1 MNKTIYSFLVFISL
15 STLVSAQSGITWGMG
30 MNVNTSATGNL
41 RPRITTDGA
50 GNPVIIWGK
59 SSDESCYISLWN
71 GTAFT
76 TPMKVNPTSMTIAAM
91 NWEGP
96 EIASKGDTVYVVM
109 KETPEGDL
117 TSKSYITR
125 SVDGGMSFSAPV
137 MLDNFPDSLSRFP
150 TVTVDANGNPIVGY
164 MKFNSTFGDARWVVA
179 KSTNLG
185 NTFSTDVKASGY
197 SAMGASVCDCCP
209 GGLTCTGN
217 NIAMMYRDNNSNIR
231 DTWAGISTD
240 GGSTFPSGMALDME
254 NWMLM
259 MCPSS
264 GPDGVFIGD
273 TLYSTY
279 MNGAGG
285 TNKVYFSKASVSAMT
300 NTAGTPI
307 TGTIAGLTQQNY
319 PRIANSDNAVAVVWK
334 QIVNG
339 ESQLLLRFS
348 ENITNGLSAVL
359 DTVDVSNITNT
370 DVALANGKI
379 YIVWEDDGSGTVK
392 FRSGTY
398 AVPNSISVVNENEAL
413 TVYPN
418 PAGDY
423 INLDIKKIPGCY
435 GYSILDISGKI
446 ILKSDFKLNSTINKI
461 NVSGLTGGTY
471 MLQPVAYYYQ
481 PAPIK
486 FIVHQNK

>member
-1 MNKTIYSFLVFISL
+1 MKKTIYSFLVFIFL

-59 SSDESCYISLWN
+59 MSDESCYISRWN

-150 TVTVDANGNPIVGY
+150 TVTVDVNGNPIVGY
-164 MKFNSTFGDARWVVA
+164 MKFNSTFGDARWVVT

-185 NTFSTDVKASGY
+185 NTFSADVKASGY

-209 GGLTCTGN
+209 GGLTCTDN
-217 NIAMMYRDNNSNIR
+217 TIAMMYRDNNSNIR

-240 GGSTFPSGMALDME
+240 GGSTFSSGMALDMQ

-259 MCPSS
+259 NCPSS
-264 GPDGVFIGD
+264 GPDGVIIGD

-285 TNKVYFSKASVSAMT
+285 TNKVYFSKASVTAMS

-307 TGTIAGLTQQNY
+307 TGAIAGLSQQNY
-319 PRIANSDNAVAVVWK
+319 PRIANSGNALAVVWK

-339 ESQLLLRFS
+339 ETQLLIRFTDS
-348 ENITNGLSAVL
+348 IMNGLPVAYDTIDLDNITNADIAMV
-359 DTVDVSNITNT
+359 
-370 DVALANGKI
+370 NGKV
-379 YIVWEDDGSGTVK
+379 YVVWEDDGSGTVK
-392 FRSGTY
+392 YMSGTY
-398 AVPNSISVVNENEAL
+398 EVEIPNSISVVAE
-413 TVYPN
+413 
-418 PAGDY
+418 
-423 INLDIKKIPGCY
+423 
-435 GYSILDISGKI
+435 
-446 ILKSDFKLNSTINKI
+446 
-461 NVSGLTGGTY
+461 
-471 MLQPVAYYYQ
+471 
-481 PAPIK
+481 
-486 FIVHQNK
+486 